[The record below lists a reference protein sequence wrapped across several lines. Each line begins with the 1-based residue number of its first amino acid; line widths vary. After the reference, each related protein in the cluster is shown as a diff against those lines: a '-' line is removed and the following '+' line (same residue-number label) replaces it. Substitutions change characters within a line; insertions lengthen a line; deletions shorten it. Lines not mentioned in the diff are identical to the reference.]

1 MEQDTPNI
9 SQSPGQI
16 LCQRRRLLGLS
27 QYHVA
32 LELKLPVDVIS
43 SIEEDDFSYFSA
55 DLYVRGQL
63 LNYAALLELP
73 SDEILL
79 AWQQI
84 RTRQLWHPSAA
95 ALPVSH
101 PSLPQADAVSS
112 SWSVRL
118 VSYAIGIIA
127 FSLTFLWWQ
136 EQQPWP
142 LASEGERLMAA
153 ILEQES
159 ILAADKLERELEF
172 VGLLEKYAMVEISQP
187 NPNVASESDVKST
200 EETSLSVSVESADD
214 GGSVRVVETKQMPLL
229 SSSIR
234 LSELPSRVANQFD
247 IDSVSAT
254 LNFDEASWVEVVDGT
269 GERLMYELVDAG
281 NKIVVRGYPP
291 YNIHLGNAAGV
302 TVEYDGEIFD
312 HSKYIRHRTARFQL
326 GAVDIV
332 GKKS

>member
-1 MEQDTPNI
+1 MEQDTPTSI

-16 LCQRRRLLGLS
+16 LRQRRYLVGLS
-27 QYHVA
+27 EYQVA
-32 LELKLPVDVIS
+32 LELKLPVEVIS
-43 SIEEDDFSYFSA
+43 AIENDDYSYFSA

-63 LNYAALLELP
+63 LNYAALLELA
-73 SDEILL
+73 SDEILD
-79 AWQQI
+79 AWHQI
-84 RTRQLWHPSAA
+84 RIRQQWDPSAV
-95 ALPVSH
+95 VSH
-101 PSLPQADAVSS
+101 PTSLPQADIVSS
-112 SWSVRL
+112 NWFVRT

-153 ILEQES
+153 MLEQDNL
-159 ILAADKLERELEF
+159 LAADKLERELEF
-172 VGLLEKYAMVEISQP
+172 VGLLEKYAMVEISQQNLAAP
-187 NPNVASESDVKST
+187 NGLQGEQPEGAA
-200 EETSLSVSVESADD
+200 LAVSVQSTGD
-214 GGSVRVVETKQMPLL
+214 GGSTRVVKPKQLPVLATN
-229 SSSIR
+229 IR
-234 LSELPSRVANQFD
+234 LSELPGSVVNQFN
-247 IDSVSAT
+247 SMSAT

-332 GKKS
+332 GKNS